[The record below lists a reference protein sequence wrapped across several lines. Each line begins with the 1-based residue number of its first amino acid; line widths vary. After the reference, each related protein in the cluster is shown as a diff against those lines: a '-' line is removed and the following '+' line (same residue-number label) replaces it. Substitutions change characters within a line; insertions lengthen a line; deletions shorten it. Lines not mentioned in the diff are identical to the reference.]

1 MSFIAELKRRNVLR
15 AAGLY
20 LVGSW
25 LVVQVASTVFP
36 AFGVPG
42 WALRSLIITA
52 AIGFLPAM
60 VVAWVFE
67 LTPDGIKRD
76 EDVRPEESIAPQTG
90 QRMDR
95 WLLVVSVVA
104 IGYFAFDKFVLAPQR
119 EAALVTQTTA
129 HVTAAIGAEKAK
141 VDPDS
146 IAVLPFVNLSSDK
159 EQEYFSDGISE
170 ELLNLLAKVPKLR
183 VIARTSSFS
192 FKGKQVAIPDI
203 ARALNV
209 ASILEGSVQKSGNTV
224 RISVQLVH
232 AADSTQ
238 LWSQTYDRQI
248 DDIFKVQDE
257 IAAAVVDKLKI
268 TLLGAAP
275 TAKPI
280 DAKAHQLILQA
291 EALAGQGSA
300 AGRAQALV
308 LLQQALTTA
317 PDNVRVLE
325 GFADVYLNQALNNER
340 SRAEGFRLGREA
352 LNKIL
357 AIDPDDAAAHSFL
370 GWIASS
376 VDGDKAAAASHFQ
389 RALALAPADTAVIN
403 NAAIFVRSLGRE
415 DEAIALFIQ
424 AVAND
429 PADPVV
435 QENLGLSYYFA
446 DRWDQAIASSRTA
459 LNLSPGIAAVHFN
472 IGSALLLGKDDP
484 AGALKEM
491 QADPDEITR
500 MTGLALAYHALG
512 QKSESDTAL
521 AALIAR
527 HEHDAAIFIAAVL
540 AYRGEPDRAFEWL
553 DKAAATRDPNLPD
566 VFHEPLFAKLQHD
579 PRWLPFLRRIGQA
592 PEQLAKI
599 DFKLTLPGQGA
610 SR

>member
-1 MSFIAELKRRNVLR
+1 MNFIAELKRRNVLR

-25 LVVQVASTVFP
+25 LTVQVASTILP
-36 AFGVPG
+36 MFGAASWVVRG
-42 WALRSLIITA
+42 VVIAL

-67 LTPDGIKRD
+67 LTPDGLKRD
-76 EDVRPEESIAPQTG
+76 EEVKPEESIAPQTG

-95 WLLVVSVVA
+95 WLLVVSVAA

-248 DDIFKVQDE
+248 DD
-257 IAAAVVDKLKI
+257 KLKI

-280 DAKAHQLILQA
+280 DAKAYQLILQA
-291 EALAGQGSA
+291 EALADQGSA

-357 AIDPDDAAAHSFL
+357 TIDPDDAAAHSFL